1 MVYFQK
7 ILLLI
12 LSFNAIY
19 SLMSFNDNNKPLKV
33 KATFEELDSIMYHSE
48 FKKVWEKVRS
58 DIKNEIIN
66 QKLQKEF
73 EDIKPEELKSKENID
88 NIDIDDE
95 PLLGSANSD
104 SCLLSE
110 EETTE
115 ILKNKY
121 EIINNTPREEIRF
134 AILLF

>member
-1 MVYFQK
+1 
-7 ILLLI
+7 
-12 LSFNAIY
+12 
-19 SLMSFNDNNKPLKV
+19 MSFNDNNKPLKV

-48 FKKVWEKVRS
+48 FNKVWEKVRS

-115 ILKNKY
+115 ILRNKY

-134 AILLF
+134 IVGKYKLNIYLYHL